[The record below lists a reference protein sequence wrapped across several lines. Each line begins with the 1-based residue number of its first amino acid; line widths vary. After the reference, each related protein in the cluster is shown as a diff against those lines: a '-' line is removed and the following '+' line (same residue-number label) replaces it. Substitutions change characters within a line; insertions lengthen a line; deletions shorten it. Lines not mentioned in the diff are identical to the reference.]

1 MHAAGTGAPICG
13 IMGASL
19 PGAAM
24 PSLQH
29 HLRRLVA
36 ACALGLAGLGA
47 AAAAD
52 LSSGDAQTVRQV
64 VQEQLRA
71 FAANDAQRAFA
82 LADPGI
88 RSKFENADQF
98 MAMVRSQ
105 YPMVHRPATVLFLKA
120 EADGATVF
128 QRVRLTDAGG
138 TGWLAT
144 YLLHRQKDH
153 QWRISAC
160 VVVPDGP
167 RLST

>member
-1 MHAAGTGAPICG
+1 MT
-13 IMGASL
+13 
-19 PGAAM
+19 
-24 PSLQH
+24 SLQQQG
-29 HLRRLVA
+29 RRLA
-36 ACALGLAGLGA
+36 ALWILGLALLGA
-47 AAAAD
+47 ALAAELPA
-52 LSSGDAQTVRQV
+52 GDAQSVRQV
-64 VQEQLRA
+64 VQQQLQA

-88 RSKFENADQF
+88 RSKFESADEF

-105 YPMVHRPATVLFLKA
+105 YPMVHRPTTVLFMKP

-138 TGWLAT
+138 AGWVAT
-144 YLLHRQKDH
+144 YLLHRQKDR

>member
-1 MHAAGTGAPICG
+1 MT
-13 IMGASL
+13 
-19 PGAAM
+19 
-24 PSLQH
+24 SLQQQG
-29 HLRRLVA
+29 RRWA
-36 ACALGLAGLGA
+36 AIWILGVSGLGA
-47 AAAAD
+47 ALAAD
-52 LSSGDAQTVRQV
+52 VPSSDAQSVRQV
-64 VQEQLRA
+64 VQQQLQA

-88 RSKFENADQF
+88 RSKFESADQF

-105 YPMVHRPATVLFLKA
+105 YPMVHRPATVLFLKP

-128 QRVRLTDAGG
+128 QRVRLTDTGG
-138 TGWLAT
+138 TGWVAT
-144 YLLHRQKDH
+144 YLLHRQKDR